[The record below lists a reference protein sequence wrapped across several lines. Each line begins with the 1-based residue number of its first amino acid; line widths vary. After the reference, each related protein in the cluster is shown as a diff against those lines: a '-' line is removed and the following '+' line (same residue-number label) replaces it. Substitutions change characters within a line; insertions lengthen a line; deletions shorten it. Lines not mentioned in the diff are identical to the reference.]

1 MRGNQRGVPPGY
13 DPEGHWFRG
22 WSPFFTRPG
31 GLLGRGAHVGF
42 EAARRA
48 AIRARRA
55 ETGFAVQLRH
65 IARHIGN
72 IIGGLYTPNPPEW
85 HRISESLDTYE
96 QLITPWARAAA
107 ARQLAEISRR
117 DAASWHEIGRTINR
131 ALGVEITSAPIQ
143 PVLNELL
150 AAQIELIT
158 SLPRAAKEEIRDLT
172 VAAMTAGTRWEEL
185 VPWIKDRLIATGGN
199 ALARAN
205 LIARTETG
213 RAATMIQAGRAQFL
227 GSEGYVWRTARDRDV
242 RPRHRELEGTFHRW
256 DDPPV
261 ATDPGQREV
270 RAHPGAIYN
279 CRCFPEVVLPGE
291 EPRLGQLPRN
301 PAYLES
307 LRAQGYTTGTAFE

>member
-1 MRGNQRGVPPGY
+1 MRGNRRGVPEGY
-13 DPEGHWFRG
+13 DPQGFWLKG

-48 AIRARRA
+48 ALRARRA
-55 ETGFAVQLRH
+55 ETQFAQQLRH
-65 IARHIGN
+65 MARTIGHIVSSMSEMA
-72 IIGGLYTPNPPEW
+72 PSEW
-85 HRISESLDTYE
+85 WRMREALDDYGR
-96 QLITPWARAAA
+96 LITPWATAVAQ
-107 ARQLAEISRR
+107 RQLAEISRR

-131 ALGVEITSAPIQ
+131 ALAQEIATAPIGPTLQ
-143 PVLNELL
+143 ELL
-150 AAQIELIT
+150 ATQVHLIT
-158 SLPRAAKEEIRDLT
+158 SLPREAAEQVHQLS

-213 RAATMIQAGRAQFL
+213 RAATTLMQVRATHV
-227 GSEGYVWRTARDRDV
+227 GSEGYIWRTARDRDV
-242 RPRHRELEGTFHRW
+242 RPRHKLLEGTYHSW

-261 ATDPGQREV
+261 AGERGEL
-270 RAHPGAIYN
+270 AHPGAIYN
-279 CRCFPEVVLPGE
+279 CRCFPEVVLPGA
-291 EPRLGQLPRN
+291 EPQLGPRPRS
-301 PAYLES
+301 PAFLAA

>member
-1 MRGNQRGVPPGY
+1 MRSSPRGVPPGY

-42 EAARRA
+42 EVARRAARRA
-48 AIRARRA
+48 RAAERGYAASLRR
-55 ETGFAVQLRH
+55 
-65 IARHIGN
+65 IARHIGE
-72 IIGGLYTPNPPEW
+72 IVGALYTPNPPEW
-85 HRISESLDTYE
+85 HRISEALDTYE

-107 ARQLAEISRR
+107 QHQLAEVSRR
-117 DAASWHEIGRTINR
+117 DAASWHQLGQTINR
-131 ALGVEITSAPIQ
+131 ALGVEIQTAPIQ

-158 SLPRAAKEEIRDLT
+158 SLPREAKEEIRDLT
-172 VAAMTAGTRWEEL
+172 VEAMTAGTRWEEL
-185 VPWIKDRLIATGGN
+185 VPWVQERLIKTGGN

-213 RAATMIQAGRAQFL
+213 RAATMIQATRAQHL

-242 RPRHRELEGTFHRW
+242 RPRHRELEGTFHHW

-261 ATDPGQREV
+261 ATDAGQREV

-291 EPRLGQLPRN
+291 EPRLGPLPRN
-301 PAYLES
+301 PAYLAA
-307 LRAQGYTTGTAFE
+307 LRARGYTTGAAFE